1 MVKIDLKKVADLM
14 NEVCKT
20 NIDSSNLENLEL
32 FLNGNEVGIREK
44 QNDSKK
50 GEQKWKEH

>member
-20 NIDSSNLENLEL
+20 NIDSSNLENQEL

-50 GEQKWKEH
+50 GDQK